1 MAVEEDPIPD
11 QRLLEF
17 KLKTEEEKDLM
28 SCDEVF
34 CMYLR
39 EISKQVN
46 ENYYKQCL
54 RFVLLYRECIN
65 ECGWLKR
72 RETHKEV
79 GMLEEDTL
87 LANLKT

>member
-1 MAVEEDPIPD
+1 MDEDLIPD
-11 QRLLEF
+11 QRLIDF
-17 KLKTEEEKDLM
+17 QLKSEDEKDLM
-28 SCDEVF
+28 SCDDVF

-46 ENYYKQCL
+46 EAYYKQCL

-65 ECGWLKR
+65 EYGWLKR